1 MEDSKIRSFSSGEK
15 MKELVQKVR
24 NSFLEKFGREPVL
37 ISSPGRI
44 NLIGEHTDYNEGFV
58 LPGATDRAVILAIA
72 PREDNVCRF
81 HACDFNQDFSTSL
94 DRLHKS
100 DLHWPDY
107 LQGVL
112 TVFLQAGY
120 RIGGLDLAF
129 GGNIPI
135 GGGMSSS
142 AAIEGGL
149 AFALNYLYDLQL
161 DGLTLAKLARQAEN
175 DFVGV
180 KCGIMDMFANLF
192 GQAKKVIKLDCRSLE
207 FDYYPFEWEEVRI
220 VVSDSLV
227 RRALATSEYNLR
239 RQQCEAGV
247 NLLKQYY
254 PEIKSLRDV
263 TLTRLVAHQ
272 TELDPVVFKRCVY
285 VIKENQRVEQ
295 ACQDLLRRDLVSFGQ
310 LMYESHLGL
319 RNEYEVSCR
328 ELDLLVESAARVEG
342 VYGARMM
349 GAGFGGCTISLMR
362 SEAVNFFTE
371 KVSADYR
378 QASGQEPA
386 IHVVRIEAGT
396 HVIQ

>member
-1 MEDSKIRSFSSGEK
+1 MN
-15 MKELVQKVR
+15 ELAQKVR
-24 NSFLEKFGREPVL
+24 GSFLEKFNREPVM

-58 LPGATDRAVILAIA
+58 LPGATDRAIILAVA
-72 PREDNVCRF
+72 PRKDDICRF

-94 DRLHKS
+94 GHLQKS

-107 LQGVL
+107 VQGVL
-112 TVFLQAGY
+112 AVFLQAGY
-120 RIGGLDLAF
+120 QIRGLDLAF
-129 GGNIPI
+129 GGNVPI

-149 AFALNYLYDLQL
+149 AFALNHLYDLKL
-161 DGLTLAKLARQAEN
+161 DGLTLAKLAQQAEN

-192 GQAKKVIKLDCRSLE
+192 GQAKRVIKLDCRSLE
-207 FDYYPFEWEEVRI
+207 FEYYPFEWEEIR
-220 VVSDSLV
+220 VVISDSLV

-247 NLLKQYY
+247 NLLKKYY

-263 TLTRLVAHQ
+263 TVTRLVAHQ
-272 TELDPVVFKRCVY
+272 TELDPVVFKRCLY

-295 ACQDLLRRDLVSFGQ
+295 ACQDLLQRDLISFGQ
-310 LMYESHLGL
+310 RMYESHLGL
-319 RNEYEVSCR
+319 RNEYEVSSR

-342 VYGARMM
+342 VYGSRMM

-362 SEAVNFFTE
+362 SEAVKSFNE
-371 KVSADYR
+371 RVLADYR
-378 QASGQEPA
+378 EATGQEPA

-396 HVIQ
+396 HVIK

>member
-1 MEDSKIRSFSSGEK
+1 MEDWKIRSFSAGEK
-15 MKELVQKVR
+15 MNEIVQKVR
-24 NSFLEKFGREPVL
+24 ASFLEKFGREPVL

-161 DGLTLAKLARQAEN
+161 DRLTLARLARQAEN

-192 GQAKKVIKLDCRSLE
+192 GQAKSVIKLDCRSLE
-207 FDYYPFEWEEVRI
+207 FDYYPFDWEEVRV

-227 RRALATSEYNLR
+227 RRALAASEYNLR

-247 NLLKQYY
+247 NILQQYY
-254 PEIKSLRDV
+254 PQIKSLRDV

-310 LMYESHLGL
+310 RMYESHLGL

-342 VYGARMM
+342 VYGSRMM
-349 GAGFGGCTISLMR
+349 GAGFGGCTISLVR
-362 SEAVNFFTE
+362 SEAVDSFTE

-378 QASGQEPA
+378 QATGQEPA

-396 HVIQ
+396 HIIQ

>member
-1 MEDSKIRSFSSGEK
+1 MRSFSAGEK
-15 MKELVQKVR
+15 MNEMVQKVR
-24 NSFLEKFGREPVL
+24 ASFLEKFGREPVL

-58 LPGATDRAVILAIA
+58 LPGATDRAIILAIA
-72 PREDNVCRF
+72 PREDDVCRF
-81 HACDFNQDFSTSL
+81 HAFDFNQDFSTTSDCL
-94 DRLHKS
+94 QKS
-100 DLHWPDY
+100 DLRWPDY

-112 TVFLQAGY
+112 AVFLQAGY
-120 RIGGLDLAF
+120 RIRGLDLVF

-161 DGLTLAKLARQAEN
+161 DGLTLARLARQAEN

-207 FDYYPFEWEEVRI
+207 FDYYPFEWEEVR
-220 VVSDSLV
+220 VVISDSLV

-239 RQQCEAGV
+239 RQQCEVGV
-247 NLLKQYY
+247 NLLKKYY

-295 ACQDLLRRDLVSFGQ
+295 ACQDLLRQDLFSFGQ
-310 LMYESHLGL
+310 RMYESHLGL

-342 VYGARMM
+342 VYGSRMM
-349 GAGFGGCTISLMR
+349 GAGFGGCTISLVR
-362 SEAVNFFTE
+362 SEAVGSFTE